1 MFQHFSASFSKLPQS
16 QQVDILRG
24 QRDSGL
30 FFNTQSGAI
39 QDVKVLPQ
47 AMVESIESGLYLPVE
62 EALAILNQ
70 FDQQVRNYNFDSQH
84 DDIVIN
90 APTDQ
95 EVLEHQRTLTK
106 IHE

>member
-1 MFQHFSASFSKLPQS
+1 
-16 QQVDILRG
+16 
-24 QRDSGL
+24 
-30 FFNTQSGAI
+30 
-39 QDVKVLPQ
+39 
-47 AMVESIESGLYLPVE
+47 MVESIESGLYLPVE